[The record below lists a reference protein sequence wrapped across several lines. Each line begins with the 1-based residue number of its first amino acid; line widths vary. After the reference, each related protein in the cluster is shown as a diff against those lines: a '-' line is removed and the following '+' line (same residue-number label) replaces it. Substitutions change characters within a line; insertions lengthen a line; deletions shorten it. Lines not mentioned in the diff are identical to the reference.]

1 MPTGDIRLLF
11 STQGYKSSL
20 FFLISN
26 NTFSYINYI
35 QSTEHRYKMVHLAQ
49 IKKQPTNPQDIANRL
64 ASVQLD
70 TPVQQQQQQADG
82 GVDEGADNYCSS
94 VYGSRFAVQ
103 QMPSTEMPE
112 REMPRDVAY
121 RLIKDELSLDGNPM
135 LKYVV
140 LGPLVIG
147 YGEANGVVWRVL

>member
-1 MPTGDIRLLF
+1 
-11 STQGYKSSL
+11 
-20 FFLISN
+20 
-26 NTFSYINYI
+26 
-35 QSTEHRYKMVHLAQ
+35 MVHLAQ

-112 REMPRDVAY
+112 WRCPAMWR
-121 RLIKDELSLDGNPM
+121 
-135 LKYVV
+135 
-140 LGPLVIG
+140 IG
-147 YGEANGVVWRVL
+147 

>member
-1 MPTGDIRLLF
+1 
-11 STQGYKSSL
+11 
-20 FFLISN
+20 
-26 NTFSYINYI
+26 
-35 QSTEHRYKMVHLAQ
+35 MVHLAQ
-49 IKKQPTNPQDIANRL
+49 IKKQPTDSQDIANRL

-70 TPVQQQQQQADG
+70 TPVQQQADAA
-82 GVDEGADNYCSS
+82 GVRDGADTYCSS

-135 LKYVV
+135 LKYAVPFFRV
-140 LGPLVIG
+140 DD
-147 YGEANGVVWRVL
+147 EGVVVKC

>member
-1 MPTGDIRLLF
+1 
-11 STQGYKSSL
+11 
-20 FFLISN
+20 
-26 NTFSYINYI
+26 
-35 QSTEHRYKMVHLAQ
+35 MVHLAQ
-49 IKKQPTNPQDIANRL
+49 IKKQPTDSQDIASRL

-70 TPVQQQQQQADG
+70 TPVQQQADAA
-82 GVDEGADNYCSS
+82 GVRDGADTYCSS

-135 LKYVV
+135 LKYAFS
-140 LGPLVIG
+140 LYLVDDEG
-147 YGEANGVVWRVL
+147 WWGWWW